1 MKCRETYPDQAKRGV
16 QDGPTPAKYS
26 VRPMVPFPV
35 QSITLYQKSAKNLS
49 KQERR
54 ENSHT
59 INLITKNIHLI
70 N

>member
-1 MKCRETYPDQAKRGV
+1 MKCRETYPDKAKRGG

-35 QSITLYQKSAKNLS
+35 QCITLYQKSAKNLS

-54 ENSHT
+54 VNSHT
-59 INLITKNIHLI
+59 IYLIAKNNQLI
-70 N
+70 V